1 MLLSRWGRFVRV
13 FMLFENDGIISAC
26 PSADARVA
34 GVLFAP
40 RASWLG
46 DRSGRQR
53 SQKQSTETHGALLEP
68 LWNLSENIH
77 VRSLI
82 VKTKLMHNFND
93 LMWWAHKDSNLGPA
107 D

>member
-1 MLLSRWGRFVRV
+1 MAGRGIVR
-13 FMLFENDGIISAC
+13 G
-26 PSADARVA
+26 ARIVA
-34 GVLFAP
+34 WRLN
-40 RASWLG
+40 
-46 DRSGRQR
+46 GRQR
-53 SQKQSTETHGALLEP
+53 SQRQSTETHGALLEP

-82 VKTKLMHNFND
+82 VETKPMHNFND